1 MNDVKVLIAAAGG
14 IVAVI
19 RGMVRCE
26 DHAGVQQYGC
36 AALAELAFNNEE
48 NRVAIAA
55 AGGIAVVAG
64 AMANHADN
72 YGVQESAAKAIER
85 VVRNI
90 PDHIAVVRV
99 AGMVPLLQHAADMGI
114 ERAKNQLQRM
124 GM

>member
-48 NRVAIAA
+48 NRVAIVA
-55 AGGIAVVAG
+55 AGGIAAVTG
-64 AMANHADN
+64 AMGRRFEGDA
-72 YGVQESAAKAIER
+72 GVQKYGR
-85 VVRNI
+85 
-90 PDHIAVVRV
+90 IA
-99 AGMVPLLQHAADMGI
+99 LKNMGV
-114 ERAKNQLQRM
+114 
-124 GM
+124 